1 MKTFTTFSI
10 YKLVVFMA
18 VLSSMNAYFLW
29 KVPSVVFYGLCIFS
43 FSLLN
48 TKIVKPVLK
57 PYYLFS
63 IIPLAL
69 LAILKVNMFYL
80 ITQLLFIITTL
91 QILSLPY
98 AYKQDLFEFCCKG
111 LSYIFGISLFAWIV
125 NLFIF
130 ELPTLGI
137 IDFRNS
143 YYFENHLLFLRLT
156 NFTGYYRFVSVF
168 LEPGHVSMFAVFF
181 LFAQKYDFKRWCS
194 WVLLLTILF
203 SLSLAGYVLLVI
215 GFLLNLIIH
224 KKAVAKKV
232 VLFSLLLIGGY
243 LMAGYWG
250 GSENVV
256 DEKILLRL
264 ESDEDTGIVGNN
276 RTNDYTNQIFLNFMK
291 TSDCLLGYS
300 LSEYQEREHR
310 GDIQG
315 AGYKIFIFRNGVIG
329 ILACFFFYLV
339 LAYKSENR
347 NFMML
352 FLLLFV
358 VSFIQRAYP
367 YWMAWMLPFLCA
379 QCPRNIVSPKKYK
392 YI

>member
-1 MKTFTTFSI
+1 
-10 YKLVVFMA
+10 
-18 VLSSMNAYFLW
+18 
-29 KVPSVVFYGLCIFS
+29 
-43 FSLLN
+43 
-48 TKIVKPVLK
+48 
-57 PYYLFS
+57 
-63 IIPLAL
+63 
-69 LAILKVNMFYL
+69 
-80 ITQLLFIITTL
+80 
-91 QILSLPY
+91 
-98 AYKQDLFEFCCKG
+98 

-250 GSENVV
+250 GSENIV
-256 DEKILLRL
+256 DEKIILRL

-276 RTNDYTNQIFLNFMK
+276 RTNDHTNQIFSNFMK